1 MKNKVLII
9 VSAIVLITI
18 LFLARTIYSEYNLK
32 KVIGA
37 CVLAKKQ
44 TSSIEEAKQIC
55 ADKFKHG
62 LVRKFK
68 IF

>member
-1 MKNKVLII
+1 MKKLLKIL

-18 LFLARTIYSEYNLK
+18 LFLARNIYSEHNLK

-37 CVLAKKQ
+37 CVLGKIKTK

-55 ADKFKHG
+55 ADKFK
-62 LVRKFK
+62 K
-68 IF
+68 